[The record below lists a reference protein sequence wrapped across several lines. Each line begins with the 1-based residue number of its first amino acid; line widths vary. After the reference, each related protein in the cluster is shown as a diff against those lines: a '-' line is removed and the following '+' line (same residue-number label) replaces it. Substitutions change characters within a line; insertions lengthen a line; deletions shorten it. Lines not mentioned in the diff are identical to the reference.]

1 MSFTVLYLRN
11 TNYIISD
18 SSVEL
23 PASRVTGTMAVAN
36 PGGGARGPGP
46 PPPLEMLKV

>member
-23 PASRVTGTMAVAN
+23 PASRVTGTMVHAILIVIVVVCFK
-36 PGGGARGPGP
+36 
-46 PPPLEMLKV
+46 MYM